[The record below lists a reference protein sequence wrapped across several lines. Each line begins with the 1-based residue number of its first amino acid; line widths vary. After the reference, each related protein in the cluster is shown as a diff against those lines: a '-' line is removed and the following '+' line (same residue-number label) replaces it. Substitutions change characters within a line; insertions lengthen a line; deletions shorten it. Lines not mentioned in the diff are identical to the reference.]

1 MRQSGE
7 ANFMKVKRWWIA
19 DNAFAFSLT
28 DQLIDFMIA
37 PNASKITLVPSNE
50 KAIEIAKK
58 YSG

>member
-1 MRQSGE
+1 
-7 ANFMKVKRWWIA
+7 MKVKRWWIA